1 MHYGQIIHPEIE
13 DTREDNIFMTNDTS
27 IHKDFLSRGL
37 LIRFN
42 AIYSKHVTVKLSR
55 KDCATRG
62 GYQGSQ

>member
-1 MHYGQIIHPEIE
+1 
-13 DTREDNIFMTNDTS
+13 MTNDTS

-37 LIRFN
+37 LISFN